1 MLLYSKYPATLVC
14 SEEEKKKKKK
24 KKKKLKIPVLL

>member
-1 MLLYSKYPATLVC
+1 MLLYSKYPAMLVC
-14 SEEEKKKKKK
+14 SKEEKKKK